1 MGIPQSV
8 VMKCTGHSDYRAMRP
23 YIEVADETTARELA
37 KWDLQSKKVEIGTL
51 LEKVSE
57 EKLDEVL
64 KLLRA

>member
-1 MGIPQSV
+1 
-8 VMKCTGHSDYRAMRP
+8 MRP

>member
-1 MGIPQSV
+1 
-8 VMKCTGHSDYRAMRP
+8 MKCTGHADFRAMRP

-37 KWDLQSKKVEIGTL
+37 KWDLQTKKLEISIL

-57 EKLDEVL
+57 EKLDKVL